1 MRSRTSGPR
10 RPRIIAEPEARVFV
24 AARRARGP
32 GVCALSFYNINNSIT
47 GYTSGFESWFGS
59 CTRGG
64 RRRVSGVHSRLR
76 NDSVRSVSVVC
87 AAALSGRALRSAS
100 ATMLLHLL
108 NENSILLP
116 DKGLNPRESDRGGLR
131 VLRVLCSKTLCCA

>member
-1 MRSRTSGPR
+1 M
-10 RPRIIAEPEARVFV
+10 
-24 AARRARGP
+24 
-32 GVCALSFYNINNSIT
+32 
-47 GYTSGFESWFGS
+47 
-59 CTRGG
+59 
-64 RRRVSGVHSRLR
+64 
-76 NDSVRSVSVVC
+76 C